1 MSKDNLWE
9 TNAQSRWSEFSSSRD
24 LPPQAEASA
33 RSFIRGLMADPFDV
47 PAKRDHNGEFY
58 AVVHQGDMWRIG
70 VGFTIDTEFR
80 QVDVIGFEL
89 IDEI

>member
-1 MSKDNLWE
+1 
-9 TNAQSRWSEFSSSRD
+9 
-24 LPPQAEASA
+24 
-33 RSFIRGLMADPFDV
+33 MADPFGI
-47 PAKRDHNGEFY
+47 PAKRDHHGEFY

-70 VGFTIDTEFR
+70 VGFTINTEHR